1 MKQLWVLTLTVAML
15 VAAPLA
21 EAKRMGG
28 GSSLGRQ
35 SSNVTQRQAT
45 PPAAPAR
52 QQTAQQQQPGQTNA
66 APAKKPSGVGAM
78 LGGLLLGLPNTLS
91 GAL

>member
-35 SSNVTQRQAT
+35 SSNVTQRDSAT
-45 PPAAPAR
+45 PPATPGAPA
-52 QQTAQQQQPGQTNA
+52 QNVNNAAAAKPGGAA
-66 APAKKPSGVGAM
+66 APAAAAAK
-78 LGGLLLGLPNTLS
+78 
-91 GAL
+91 